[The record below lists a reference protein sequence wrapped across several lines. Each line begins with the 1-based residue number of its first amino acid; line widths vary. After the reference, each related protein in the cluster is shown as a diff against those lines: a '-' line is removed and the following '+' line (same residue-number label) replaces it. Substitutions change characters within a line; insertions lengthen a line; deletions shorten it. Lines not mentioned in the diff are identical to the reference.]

1 MNNSQA
7 GFVHHPSG
15 SALPRDILT
24 WQVHKPFRV
33 WVHARQGEQ
42 GFKTVGVDFQ
52 WIGSQGGLS
61 RLSPEEISLRLKL
74 ASLTAVDTSTDIL
87 QASSFRGIP
96 MGQVLDIHS
105 SIMVESKLGQE
116 TKKSQR
122 IALVKDYVEKVF
134 DSVWLESRL
143 SKKAKQ
149 RPDTGELRD
158 KTNDSLIVAYVYAK
172 QSEGGTKRAAKRTG
186 ELLGISNDM
195 VYMALRVARK
205 HGWLTSQGSGNSGGS
220 LTELGLQQ
228 FAVIKGEAI
237 LKDILK

>member
-1 MNNSQA
+1 
-7 GFVHHPSG
+7 VHHPSG
-15 SALPRDILT
+15 AGVPRDVLT
-24 WQVHKPFRV
+24 WQEHQPFRV

-52 WIGSQGGLS
+52 WIGNQDGFLKV
-61 RLSPEEISLRLKL
+61 SPEEISLRLKL
-74 ASLTAVDTSTDIL
+74 ASLIAVDSSSDIL

-96 MGQVLDIHS
+96 LGQVLDIHS
-105 SIMVESKLGQE
+105 SILVESKLGQDS
-116 TKKSQR
+116 KNSQR
-122 IALVKDYVEKVF
+122 VNLVKDYAEKVF

-143 SKKAKQ
+143 SRRAKQ
-149 RPDTGELRD
+149 RPDTGELRA
-158 KTNDSLIVAYVYAK
+158 KTKDSLIVAFVYAK

-186 ELLGISNDM
+186 ELLGISNEM

-228 FAVIKGEAI
+228 FAAIKGEAI